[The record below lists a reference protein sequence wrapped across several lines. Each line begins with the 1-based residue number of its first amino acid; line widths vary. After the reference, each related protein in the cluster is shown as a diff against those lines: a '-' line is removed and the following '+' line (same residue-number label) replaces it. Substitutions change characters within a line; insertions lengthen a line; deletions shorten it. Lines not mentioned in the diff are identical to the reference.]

1 MVSPDGKKSAKQTA
15 LVDTGFS
22 GFISIPI
29 ESAKL
34 MGLKA
39 HATALYT
46 LANGKT
52 SDPVP
57 LVHGYACLEGDV
69 FVQGLFSISE
79 HASTVAGM
87 DFLVRCG
94 KVLVIAPN
102 GIVTMNEA
110 EFEAC
115 LKHAAA
121 LRNEATAKAPT
132 KAKPNPGLRKSQK
145 PQVQNRHPG
154 HPDSGVQD
162 SATFTF

>member
-1 MVSPDGKKSAKQTA
+1 MPVRAGSIVNGHPYIEILVSPDGKKSAKQTA
-15 LVDTGFS
+15 LADTGFS
-22 GFISIPI
+22 GFISIPT

-34 MGLKA
+34 MGLRA

-57 LVHGYACLEGDV
+57 LAHGYACLEGDV

-102 GIVTMNEA
+102 GIVTMNA
-110 EFEAC
+110 TEFEAC
-115 LKHAAA
+115 LKYAAA
-121 LRNEATAKAPT
+121 LGDQAAASPPT
-132 KAKPNPGLRKSQK
+132 IAKPDP
-145 PQVQNRHPG
+145 
-154 HPDSGVQD
+154 
-162 SATFTF
+162 